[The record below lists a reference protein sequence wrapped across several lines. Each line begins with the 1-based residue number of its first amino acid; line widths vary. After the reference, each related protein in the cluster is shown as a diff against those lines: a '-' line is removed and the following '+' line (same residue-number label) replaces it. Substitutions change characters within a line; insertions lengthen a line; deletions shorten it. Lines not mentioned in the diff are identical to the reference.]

1 MLRAAKGRELWEDN
15 RRAGWEMYELIANL
29 SLFVQRDPVIRLLQS
44 GILLDHLVLS
54 EFVTTERDFES

>member
-1 MLRAAKGRELWEDN
+1 MLRAAKGGELWEDN
-15 RRAGWEMYELIANL
+15 RRTEWEMYGLIANV
-29 SLFVQRDPVIRLLQS
+29 SLFIQRDPVTRLLQS

>member
-1 MLRAAKGRELWEDN
+1 
-15 RRAGWEMYELIANL
+15 MYGLIAYL

-54 EFVTTERDFES
+54 EFVTTERDFESQN